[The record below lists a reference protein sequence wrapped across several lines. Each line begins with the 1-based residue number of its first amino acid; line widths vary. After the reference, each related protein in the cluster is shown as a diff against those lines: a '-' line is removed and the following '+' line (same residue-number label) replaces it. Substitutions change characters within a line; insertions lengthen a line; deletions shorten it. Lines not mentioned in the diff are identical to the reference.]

1 MEQAVTLIILLL
13 VIGAVGAFVSG
24 LVGIGGAIIIFPML
38 LFIPPLFGIETITPH
53 LASGLTAAQVFFS
66 TLSGSISQ
74 HHNPAVNRRLIIP
87 MGSGILVGSLAGA
100 YSASLFD
107 ASIINIVYTGLA
119 ILAVM
124 LMFVK
129 VRPEHTKEHF
139 NPVLLF
145 ITAVMIGVLSGIVGA
160 GGAFIIVP
168 VLLAL
173 FKAPFRSV
181 VASSIFIA
189 FISSI
194 GTFIMKSVTGDVDFM
209 LMIPLVVTSL
219 IMAPIGTK
227 VSKATNQSVLRY
239 ILAALIAAAAVKML
253 LEIM

>member
-1 MEQAVTLIILLL
+1 MLFILLL
-13 VIGAVGAFVSG
+13 FIGAIGAFVSG

-38 LFIPPLFGIETITPH
+38 LFIPPFFGIDTITPH

-74 HHNPAVNRRLIIP
+74 RSNPDARRQLIVP
-87 MGSGILVGSLAGA
+87 MGIGILLGSIGGA

-107 ASIINIVYTGLA
+107 ESIINIVYTGLA
-119 ILAVM
+119 ILAVI

-129 VRPEHTKEHF
+129 VRPEQTTTQF

-145 ITAVMIGVLSGIVGA
+145 VTAALIGFLSGIVGA

-173 FKAPFRSV
+173 FRAPFRSV
-181 VASSIFIA
+181 VASSIIIA

-194 GTFIMKSVTGDVDFM
+194 GTFLIKAVTGDVDFV
-209 LMIPLVVTSL
+209 LMIPLVITSL
-219 IMAPIGTK
+219 IMAPVGTRI
-227 VSKATNQSVLRY
+227 SKKTNQLVLRY
-239 ILAALIAAAAVKML
+239 ILAALIAAAAIKML
-253 LEIM
+253 FQILER

>member
-1 MEQAVTLIILLL
+1 MTLFILLL
-13 VIGAVGAFVSG
+13 FIGAIGAFVSG

-38 LFIPPLFGIETITPH
+38 LFIPPLFGIDTITPH

-74 HHNPAVNRRLIIP
+74 RSNPDASRQLIVP
-87 MGSGILVGSLAGA
+87 MGTGILLGSISGA

-107 ASIINIVYTGLA
+107 ERIINIVYTGLA
-119 ILAVM
+119 VLAVI

-129 VRPEHTKEHF
+129 VRPEQTKTQF

-145 ITAVMIGVLSGIVGA
+145 VTAALIGFLSGIVGA

-173 FKAPFRSV
+173 FRAPFRSV
-181 VASSIFIA
+181 VASSMIIA

-194 GTFIMKSVTGDVDFM
+194 GTFLIKAATGDVDFI
-209 LMIPLVVTSL
+209 LMIPLVITSL
-219 IMAPIGTK
+219 IMAPVGTR
-227 VSKATNQSVLRY
+227 VSKKTNQSVLRY
-239 ILAALIAAAAVKML
+239 ILAALIAAAAIKML
-253 LEIM
+253 LQIL

>member
-1 MEQAVTLIILLL
+1 MMLFILLL
-13 VIGAVGAFVSG
+13 FIGAIGAFVSG

-38 LFIPPLFGIETITPH
+38 LFIPPFFGIDTIAPH

-74 HHNPAVNRRLIIP
+74 RSNPDARRQLIVP
-87 MGSGILVGSLAGA
+87 MGIGILLGSIGGA

-107 ASIINIVYTGLA
+107 ESIINIVYTGLA
-119 ILAVM
+119 ILAVI

-129 VRPEHTKEHF
+129 VRPEQTTTQF

-145 ITAVMIGVLSGIVGA
+145 VTAALIGFLSGIVGA

-173 FKAPFRSV
+173 FRAPFRSV
-181 VASSIFIA
+181 VASSIIIA

-194 GTFIMKSVTGDVDFM
+194 GTFLIKAVTGDVDFV
-209 LMIPLVVTSL
+209 LMIPLSSP
-219 IMAPIGTK
+219 A
-227 VSKATNQSVLRY
+227 
-239 ILAALIAAAAVKML
+239 
-253 LEIM
+253 